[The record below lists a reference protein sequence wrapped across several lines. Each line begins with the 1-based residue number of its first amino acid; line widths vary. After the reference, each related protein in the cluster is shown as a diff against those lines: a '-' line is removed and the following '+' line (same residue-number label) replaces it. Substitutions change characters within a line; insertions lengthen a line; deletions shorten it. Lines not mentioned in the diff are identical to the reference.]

1 MSNWRK
7 EEMLR
12 RNSAYR
18 CSFSVGGNR
27 MASWEV
33 CSLSWALGNKQE
45 LDMWGP
51 RHLRAAQTA

>member
-1 MSNWRK
+1 
-7 EEMLR
+7 MLH

-18 CSFSVGGNR
+18 RSFSVGRNR